1 MRWMVAIAVFAAT
14 FCVAFADVVPQ
25 TSADKYYFTRPRHPA
40 GIKGVVMGAP
50 PEYKVM
56 RSEDVSWIEEARQER
71 KALMG
76 LGGSAGRDVFDVPEF
91 GKWPVSAIN
100 GYTKW
105 VTATFYENGALTT
118 NIVARYR
125 TETNNL
131 STTMMKIGS
140 SRDGLIGNADFVY
153 LNSGTDYAA
162 WGYLDPSATNTIS
175 SSQVQEIE
183 GNWDWPMITN
193 VTETVTTN
201 WSGAYRDETGW
212 HRSEITNV
220 TYVTMAMTNGTTS
233 VHTNKWVEAVPR
245 EERKS
250 VTNVVELSWG
260 LLVFDNRSPKFLMR
274 ESPPLK
280 GLFKS
285 SAITNCY
292 PILRDAKR
300 ILRPAYF
307 GTVSNTSVYATY
319 AMWSDSDDDGPE
331 STNATTRTDDWRG
344 VCSKSFSS
352 TRSEAW
358 YVIPEA
364 EDEYQTWDNNG
375 RVGSVGSPE
384 EQITAI
390 VDLGIENWVVF
401 TGGVRRVEKVEVFA
415 GFTTEYQEMDHAYD
429 DSSGESQD
437 RILDV
442 KKAVLLKIGETST
455 IEEGAEWNAVCAISF
470 NAEALCD
477 TAMSAAGHSFH
488 DFGWYPALHYETPKP
503 GTSLST
509 RSYDA
514 SLQWLGVIIH
524 VRPWTSLPGW

>member
-1 MRWMVAIAVFAAT
+1 MRRIIAIAISAAA
-14 FCVAFADVVPQ
+14 FCAAYAASVPQ
-25 TSADKYYFTRPRHPA
+25 TSADKYYFTIPRHPA
-40 GIKGVVMGAP
+40 GIKGVVMGDP
-50 PEYKVM
+50 PAYSVM
-56 RSEDVSWIEEARQER
+56 RSEDISWIQEAVAER
-71 KALMG
+71 RALA
-76 LGGSAGRDVFDVPEF
+76 GSIPYLRTVLDVPEF
-91 GKWPVSAIN
+91 GKWPVSSTN
-100 GYTKW
+100 GFRSW
-105 VTATFYENGALTT
+105 VTATFYDNGALTT
-118 NIVARYR
+118 NIIARYR
-125 TETNNL
+125 RETNNVA
-131 STTMMKIGS
+131 TTMMKIGS
-140 SRDGLIGNADFVY
+140 SSDGLIGNADFVY
-153 LNSGTDYAA
+153 LHSGADYAD

-201 WSGAYRDETGW
+201 WSGVYRDETGW

-245 EERKS
+245 EERQS
-250 VTNVVELSWG
+250 VTNVAEWSWR

-285 SAITNCY
+285 AAITNCY

-300 ILRPAYF
+300 ILRPTYF
-307 GTVSNTSVYATY
+307 GTVSNTIVYATKGR
-319 AMWSDSDDDGPE
+319 WSDSDDDGPE
-331 STNATTRTDDWRG
+331 STNATTRTEDWRG
-344 VCSKSFSS
+344 VCSKSFRS

-375 RVGSVGSPE
+375 HVDSVGSPE
-384 EQITAI
+384 DQITAI

-401 TGGVRRVEKVEVFA
+401 TGGVQRVEKVEVFA
-415 GFTTEYQEMDHAYD
+415 GFKTEYQETDYAYD
-429 DSSGESQD
+429 DTSGEGQY
-437 RILDV
+437 RILEV
-442 KKAVLLKIGETST
+442 KKAVLLKVGETST
-455 IEEGAEWNAVCAISF
+455 IEKGAEGNAVCAISF

-477 TAMSAAGHSFH
+477 TAMSDAGHAFPS
-488 DFGWYPALHYETPKP
+488 FGWYPSLYYETPKP
-503 GTSLST
+503 GNAYST

-524 VRPWTSLPGW
+524 VRPWTSLSGW

>member
-50 PEYKVM
+50 PEYSVM
-56 RSEDVSWIEEARQER
+56 RSEDISWIQEAVAER
-71 KALMG
+71 RALA
-76 LGGSAGRDVFDVPEF
+76 GSSPYLRTVLDVPAF
-91 GKWPVSAIN
+91 GKWPVSSTN

-131 STTMMKIGS
+131 STTIMKIGS
-140 SRDGLIGNADFVY
+140 SSDGLIKKGDFADADDV
-153 LNSGTDYAA
+153 
-162 WGYLDPSATNTIS
+162 WGYLDPSAANTIS

-193 VTETVTTN
+193 VTETVSTN
-201 WSGAYRDETGW
+201 WSGVYRDETGW
-212 HRSEITNV
+212 HMSEITNV
-220 TYVTMAMTNGTTS
+220 TFVTMAMTNGTTS
-233 VHTNKWVEAVPR
+233 VHTNKWVEAIPR

-285 SAITNCY
+285 AAITNCY

-300 ILRPAYF
+300 ILRPSYF
-307 GTVSNTSVYATY
+307 GTVSNTIVYATKGR
-319 AMWSDSDDDGPE
+319 WSDSDDDGPE
-331 STNATTRTDDWRG
+331 STNATTRTADWRG

-364 EDEYQTWDNNG
+364 EDEYQTWDNSGQINY
-375 RVGSVGSPE
+375 RGSPSAG
-384 EQITAI
+384 ITAI
-390 VDLGIENWVVF
+390 VDLGIENWAVF
-401 TGGVRRVEKVEVFA
+401 TGGVQRVEKVEVFA
-415 GFTTEYQEMDHAYD
+415 GFTTEYQETDHAYD

-437 RILDV
+437 RNFDV

-455 IEEGAEWNAVCAISF
+455 IEEGAEGNAVCAISF

-477 TAMSAAGHSFH
+477 TAMSEAGHSFQ
-488 DFGWYPALHYETPKP
+488 DFGWYPALYYETPKP
-503 GTSLST
+503 GTSWST

>member
-1 MRWMVAIAVFAAT
+1 MRRIIAIAISAAA
-14 FCVAFADVVPQ
+14 FCAAYAASVPQ
-25 TSADKYYFTRPRHPA
+25 TSADKYYFTIPRHPA
-40 GIKGVVMGAP
+40 GIKGVVMGTPA
-50 PEYKVM
+50 YRVM
-56 RSEDVSWIEEARQER
+56 RSEDISWIEEAKRERQ
-71 KALMG
+71 ALMG
-76 LGGSAGRDVFDVPEF
+76 LWLSAGTTVLDVPEF
-91 GKWPVSAIN
+91 GKWPVSATATN

-140 SRDGLIGNADFVY
+140 SSDGIIKKGNFASADDV
-153 LNSGTDYAA
+153 

-193 VTETVTTN
+193 VTETVSTN
-201 WSGAYRDETGW
+201 WSGVYRDETGW

-245 EERKS
+245 EERQS

-285 SAITNCY
+285 AAITNCY

-307 GTVSNTSVYATY
+307 GTVSNTSVYATQG
-319 AMWSDSDDDGPE
+319 MWSDSEDDGPE
-331 STNATTRTDDWRG
+331 STNATTRTEDWRG

-375 RVGSVGSPE
+375 RVGSVGSPSAG
-384 EQITAI
+384 ITAI

-415 GFTTEYQEMDHAYD
+415 GFTTEYKEMDHAYD
-429 DSSGESQD
+429 YSSGESQD
-437 RILDV
+437 RSLDV
-442 KKAVLLKIGETST
+442 KKAVLLKVGETST
-455 IEEGAEWNAVCAISF
+455 IEEGAEGNAVCAISF

-477 TAMSAAGHSFH
+477 TAMSAAGHSFQ
-488 DFGWYPALHYETPKP
+488 DFGWYPALYYETPKP
-503 GTSLST
+503 GTAYSN
-509 RSYDA
+509 RSYEA